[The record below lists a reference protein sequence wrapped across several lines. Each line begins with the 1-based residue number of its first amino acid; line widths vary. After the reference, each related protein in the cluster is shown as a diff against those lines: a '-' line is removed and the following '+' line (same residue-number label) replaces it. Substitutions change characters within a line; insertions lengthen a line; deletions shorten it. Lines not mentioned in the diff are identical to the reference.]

1 MHAFLTKYICETYAY
16 LLSMQVIHVLVYIY
30 KHIYQGKSEMLHYTA
45 EGGDGKKVGALLEA
59 KGGSWDLLGEL
70 G

>member
-1 MHAFLTKYICETYAY
+1 
-16 LLSMQVIHVLVYIY
+16 MQVIHVLVYIY

>member
-1 MHAFLTKYICETYAY
+1 MDTC
-16 LLSMQVIHVLVYIY
+16 LVASNSCTCYIY

-45 EGGDGKKVGALLEA
+45 EGGDGKMVGALLEA